1 MALSPVGQQNTS
13 YDSSPPAATQAL
25 RQATVLVVDDEEPVL
40 TNARQLLE
48 ALRVTVCTARSTA
61 EALQVIGSVRI
72 DLALVD
78 WRLTA
83 PDDGLALGQLLS
95 REFGIPFVLISGY
108 LDTDATGNAYKL
120 GAADVVDKPLRPE
133 RLLAAV
139 NVGLRHQPR
148 VPAHQTFPVAA
159 ESGIDSN
166 AERWAHLVLEACRPK
181 DENTEPAAARA
192 AGVIDQ
198 RLSRSVLGLRSRAPR
213 NARFH
218 PVHESPQPLE
228 GERLSAPVSPGNTQ
242 LADSDAAVRI
252 GRATG
257 DARSCD
263 LPQVHHGSAV
273 HSTVEPVSAEAGAP
287 GGERPFVLCRVPA
300 GRCDGH
306 TASSKPRRTR
316 PAELT
321 GAVLIDSSTTPSVP
335 PAARPDRDPSQP
347 GGASTTG
354 RMSSTARTDA
364 VPCPR

>member
-1 MALSPVGQQNTS
+1 MALSPVGQQNTT

-166 AERWAHLVLEACRPK
+166 AERWAHLVLEACRAQK
-181 DENTEPAAARA
+181 DQNTEPAAARA
-192 AGVIDQ
+192 AGVSTSAFREACWACEVGPRETRDFI
-198 RLSRSVLGLRSRAPR
+198 RFMRALSRSRENASPLRYHLGIRGCTHTPLSPDKTYTGIRS
-213 NARFH
+213 
-218 PVHESPQPLE
+218 
-228 GERLSAPVSPGNTQ
+228 LSA
-242 LADSDAAVRI
+242 A
-252 GRATG
+252 
-257 DARSCD
+257 
-263 LPQVHHGSAV
+263 
-273 HSTVEPVSAEAGAP
+273 
-287 GGERPFVLCRVPA
+287 
-300 GRCDGH
+300 
-306 TASSKPRRTR
+306 K
-316 PAELT
+316 
-321 GAVLIDSSTTPSVP
+321 
-335 PAARPDRDPSQP
+335 
-347 GGASTTG
+347 
-354 RMSSTARTDA
+354 
-364 VPCPR
+364 

>member
-1 MALSPVGQQNTS
+1 MALSPVGQQNTT

-166 AERWAHLVLEACRPK
+166 AERWAHLVLEACRAQK
-181 DENTEPAAARA
+181 DQNTEPAAARA
-192 AGVIDQ
+192 AGVSTSAF
-198 RLSRSVLGLRSRAPR
+198 REACWACEVGLIRVSQSRADSNCRGSRPPGSCPR

-228 GERLSAPVSPGNTQ
+228 GERLSAPVSPGNT
-242 LADSDAAVRI
+242 RMH
-252 GRATG
+252 
-257 DARSCD
+257 
-263 LPQVHHGSAV
+263 P
-273 HSTVEPVSAEAGAP
+273 HS
-287 GGERPFVLCRVPA
+287 
-300 GRCDGH
+300 
-306 TASSKPRRTR
+306 
-316 PAELT
+316 
-321 GAVLIDSSTTPSVP
+321 LIP
-335 PAARPDRDPSQP
+335 
-347 GGASTTG
+347 
-354 RMSSTARTDA
+354 
-364 VPCPR
+364 